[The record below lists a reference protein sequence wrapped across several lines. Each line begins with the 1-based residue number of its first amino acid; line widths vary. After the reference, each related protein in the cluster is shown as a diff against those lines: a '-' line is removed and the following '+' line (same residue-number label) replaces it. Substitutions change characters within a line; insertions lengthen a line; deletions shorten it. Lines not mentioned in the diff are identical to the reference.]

1 MTFDDTV
8 FKRWCNDV
16 MLCCQPMTDYVVT
29 YRGMIFEAK
38 DGYWW
43 FNGER
48 FGLLKDVR
56 QAMVAYDEEINRL
69 LAKVADS

>member
-16 MLCCQPMTDYVVT
+16 MLFHQPTTDYAVT
-29 YRGMIFEAK
+29 YRGMVFEAK

-43 FNGER
+43 FNGDHY
-48 FGLLKDVR
+48 GLLKDVW
-56 QAMVAYDEEINRL
+56 QAMVAYDEEISRL